1 LRGLTPKETLQFLNL
16 KKTQVTDLSTLM
28 NLGKLEK
35 LYVPKELLEHEST
48 LALRESLPKLEIR
61 GM

>member
-1 LRGLTPKETLQFLNL
+1 
-16 KKTQVTDLSTLM
+16 M

-35 LYVPKELLEHEST
+35 LYVLKELLEHEST
-48 LALRESLPKLEIR
+48 LAPRKTLPELEIR